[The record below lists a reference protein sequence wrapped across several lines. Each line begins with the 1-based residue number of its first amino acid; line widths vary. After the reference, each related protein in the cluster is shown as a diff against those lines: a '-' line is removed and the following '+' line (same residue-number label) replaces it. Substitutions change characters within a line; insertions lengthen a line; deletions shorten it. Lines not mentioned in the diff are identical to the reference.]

1 MSAIDPVLPGATLG
15 ILGGGQLGRM
25 FTVAAHTLGYR
36 VIVFDPDPDS
46 PAGRLADR
54 HVCAGYDDAEALD
67 ELARHCAG
75 ITTEF
80 ENIPVAALER
90 LAAHVPV
97 RPAVTA
103 LLTTQDRIREKA
115 FIQRTGLATVPFRV
129 VASTPDLEPAW
140 HALGGP
146 AILKRAVLGYDGKG
160 QIAIDSLEALR
171 QGFARLGAAP
181 AVLERR
187 VELEMEISVVLA
199 RNPQG
204 QSCGYPV
211 AENRHVGG
219 ILHTSIVPARIPE
232 ALARTAQEQ
241 AWRLADALAYCGVLA
256 VEFFVLRGGEL
267 LVNEIAPR
275 PHNSG
280 HYTLDACVTSQ
291 FEQQV
296 RMLCGLPFGDVRL
309 LSPVVMVNLL
319 GDLWGLSRP
328 DWLAVFTDPCAKLH
342 LYGKREVRVGRK
354 MGHYCLLGLDIEE
367 ALARA
372 EALYARLTDGRRL
385 NSG

>member
-1 MSAIDPVLPGATLG
+1 MNTIDPVLPGATLG

-25 FTVAAHTLGYR
+25 FSVAAHTLGYR
-36 VIVFDPDPDS
+36 VIVLDPDPDS

-54 HVCAGYDDAEALD
+54 HVCAGYDDEGALD
-67 ELARHCAG
+67 ELARHCAAV
-75 ITTEF
+75 TTEF

-90 LAAHVPV
+90 LAAQVPV
-97 RPAVTA
+97 RPSATA
-103 LLTTQDRIREKA
+103 LRTTQDRIREKA
-115 FIQRTGLATVPFRV
+115 FIQRAGLTTVPFRV
-129 VASTPDLEPAW
+129 VASTADLEPAW
-140 HALGGP
+140 QALGGP

-171 QGFARLGAAP
+171 QGFARLGAVP

-187 VELEMEISVVLA
+187 VELEAEISVVLA

-204 QSCGYPV
+204 QSRGYPV
-211 AENRHVGG
+211 VENRHVGG
-219 ILHTSIVPARIPE
+219 ILHTSIVPARIPA
-232 ALARTAQEQ
+232 ALARMAQEQ
-241 AWRLADALAYCGVLA
+241 ACRLADALAYCGVLA

-267 LVNEIAPR
+267 RVNEIAPR

-296 RMLCGLPFGDVRL
+296 RMLCGLAFGDVRL

-319 GDLWGLSRP
+319 GDLWGPARP
-328 DWLAVFTDPCAKLH
+328 DWLAVFNDPCAKLH
-342 LYGKREVRVGRK
+342 LYGKREARAGRK
-354 MGHYCLLGLDIEE
+354 MGHYCLLGPDIE
-367 ALARA
+367 AAVARA
-372 EALYARLTDGRRL
+372 EALYTRLAEGQRL
-385 NSG
+385 DSE